1 MMKPAD
7 ESLVAA
13 PEGPLRRRAAGV
25 SLLVMD
31 VDGVLTDGTVYY
43 GADGEIL
50 KAFNIM
56 DGLGLRLLAQ
66 AGIATAII
74 SARTS
79 PPLLRRAEDLGV
91 DHIYTGRHDKE
102 TAWNQLLADSGTGP
116 EAAAFVGDD
125 LIDLGLLHRAGLA
138 VAVAN
143 GHPAVQQ
150 RAHYVTLRSGG
161 HGAVREVAEL
171 LLASR
176 GALEPLIRDY
186 AAR

>member
-1 MMKPAD
+1 MTETAD
-7 ESLVAA
+7 DSLVAVPA
-13 PEGPLRRRAAGV
+13 GELRRRAAGV
-25 SLLVMD
+25 ALLVLD
-31 VDGVLTDGTVYY
+31 VDGVLTDGTIYY
-43 GADGEIL
+43 GADGETL

-56 DGLGLRLLAQ
+56 DGLGLRLLARS
-66 AGIATAII
+66 GIATAII

-79 PPLLRRAEDLGV
+79 PPLLRRAEDLGI
-91 DHIYTGRHDKE
+91 DHVYTGRHDKE
-102 TAWNQLLADSGTGP
+102 AAWDELLADTGTGP

-125 LIDLGLLHRAGLA
+125 LIDLGLLRRAGLA
-138 VAVAN
+138 VAVCN
-143 GHPAVQQ
+143 GHPAVRQ

-176 GALEPLIRDY
+176 GALEPLIRDH